1 MPEQQVLLRHLIDVE
16 VARTRRIECH
26 PLQTRFMLW
35 PLAVKYVPFAVPFT
49 ARTMLFSSAEEQI
62 RTGTPALVASEA
74 AESFVVMPP
83 VPLPD
88 PHRLPQQ

>member
-1 MPEQQVLLRHLIDVE
+1 
-16 VARTRRIECH
+16 
-26 PLQTRFMLW
+26 MLW

-88 PHRLPQQ
+88 PAPPAAAVSSGVISFTTSIWRAFGSLFGLAV